1 MDAFSPDV
9 VVPARDVARG
19 KLLQSDVALAEEFRA
34 IVGRRH
40 VLTSPRATRRFRTG
54 IRFGSGPV
62 VAVVRPGSLVE
73 QWHVLQACVAANK
86 IVIMQA
92 ANTGVTGGS
101 TPDGDDYDRGVVL
114 INTMRIGGLHLI
126 NDGRQ
131 VVCLPGTTLF
141 DLEKPLKPLGRA
153 PHSVIGSSC
162 IGASVFGGVC
172 NNSGGALI
180 QRGPAFTQL
189 ALFARLDETGK
200 LQLINHLGISL
211 GNDPETILRRVETG
225 EFTQADIADDPDRA
239 ASDHDYIDHV
249 RDFRAATPAR
259 FNADPRRLF
268 EASGS
273 AGKVM
278 VLAVRLDKFPMEK
291 RNVVFFVGSND
302 TRELEGI
309 RRHILENFRN
319 LPIEGEYMHRGSFDC
334 AEEYG
339 KDTFLVINHLGTGMI
354 PRMFA
359 LQAAFDGLCE
369 RVGFLPHNIS
379 AKILQFASRLFPRH
393 LPRRMTDYRDRYEHY
408 LLLRMGDDGI
418 EEARS
423 YLTSIFPSAMG
434 DFFECTHEE
443 GEKAFLHRFA
453 AAARRSAIA
462 RCMSAKWRISWRWI
476 SPCAATTKRGS
487 KRSRRRST
495 GR

>member
-141 DLEKPLKPLGRA
+141 DLEKALKPLGRA

-162 IGASVFGGVC
+162 IGASVFGGV
-172 NNSGGALI
+172 
-180 QRGPAFTQL
+180 
-189 ALFARLDETGK
+189 
-200 LQLINHLGISL
+200 
-211 GNDPETILRRVETG
+211 
-225 EFTQADIADDPDRA
+225 
-239 ASDHDYIDHV
+239 
-249 RDFRAATPAR
+249 
-259 FNADPRRLF
+259 
-268 EASGS
+268 
-273 AGKVM
+273 
-278 VLAVRLDKFPMEK
+278 
-291 RNVVFFVGSND
+291 
-302 TRELEGI
+302 
-309 RRHILENFRN
+309 
-319 LPIEGEYMHRGSFDC
+319 
-334 AEEYG
+334 
-339 KDTFLVINHLGTGMI
+339 
-354 PRMFA
+354 
-359 LQAAFDGLCE
+359 
-369 RVGFLPHNIS
+369 
-379 AKILQFASRLFPRH
+379 
-393 LPRRMTDYRDRYEHY
+393 
-408 LLLRMGDDGI
+408 
-418 EEARS
+418 
-423 YLTSIFPSAMG
+423 
-434 DFFECTHEE
+434 
-443 GEKAFLHRFA
+443 
-453 AAARRSAIA
+453 
-462 RCMSAKWRISWRWI
+462 
-476 SPCAATTKRGS
+476 
-487 KRSRRRST
+487 
-495 GR
+495 